1 VPPSVF
7 FTEKKDGVCLFC
19 QGPDKCKK
27 QPYKPEKGTEFRQ
40 DRDEWADFTVESFT
54 ECEWELGKIEM
65 NGLTSLWSLLQ
76 SVSGNAQAV
85 LMPTQ
90 IVSIGKAASV
100 FGIVVG
106 EMQVTRRDYEGDV

>member
-1 VPPSVF
+1 
-7 FTEKKDGVCLFC
+7 
-19 QGPDKCKK
+19 
-27 QPYKPEKGTEFRQ
+27 
-40 DRDEWADFTVESFT
+40 
-54 ECEWELGKIEM
+54 M